1 MTLDGLRYTF
11 NGRGEYT
18 LVETANNVFTLQGRM
33 VQASGA
39 NDTAVAATVFSAIVG
54 RDINSE
60 IVQLEIDENGILT
73 AVVSGE
79 LVVFDIAE
87 QDFENVTVKH
97 VGNNSIE
104 ILFNSGAYLLAK
116 GENGFMAFLLV
127 ILPETLTGQ
136 VQGLLGTFN
145 GDSSDDLLPKF
156 GERPLSPEANVEN
169 IHNKFGIT
177 CKYVSHYN

>member
-18 LVETANNVFTLQGRM
+18 LVETTNNVFTLQGRM
-33 VQASGA
+33 VQASGV
-39 NDTAVAATVFSAIVG
+39 NDTAVAGTVFSAIVG
-54 RDINSE
+54 RDINSD

-73 AVVSGE
+73 VIVSDE
-79 LVVFDIAE
+79 LVVFDITE

-104 ILFNSGAYLLAK
+104 ILFNSGAYLLAE
-116 GENGFMAFLLV
+116 GENGFIASLLV

-156 GERPLSPEANVEN
+156 GERPLSPEANVED

-177 CKYVSHYN
+177 CKYVSHN